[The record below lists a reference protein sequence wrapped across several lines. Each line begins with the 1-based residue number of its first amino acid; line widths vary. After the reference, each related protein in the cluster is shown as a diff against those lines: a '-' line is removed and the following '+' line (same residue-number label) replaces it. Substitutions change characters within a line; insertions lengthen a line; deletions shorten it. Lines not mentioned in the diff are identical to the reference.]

1 MMSWLWNAF
10 THSLFFLR
18 ATTTM
23 THHDGLRRDMTER
36 RLDAATADVVQVG
49 ICFMRVF
56 GRDNA
61 EAYFHGTEIEPAVYR
76 RVIAGRFRA
85 APAGR
90 GPESEPVPA

>member
-1 MMSWLWNAF
+1 MMSWLWNALK
-10 THSLFFLR
+10 HSFFLLR
-18 ATTTM
+18 TPTTM
-23 THHDGLRRDMTER
+23 THHDGFRRDMAER
-36 RLDAATADVVQVG
+36 RLDAASADIVQVG

-85 APAGR
+85 APTGR
-90 GPESEPVPA
+90 GPGSEPVPA

>member
-1 MMSWLWNAF
+1 MSRLWNAF
-10 THSLFFLR
+10 KHSLFFSR
-18 ATTTM
+18 TPTTM
-23 THHDGLRRDMTER
+23 THHDGLRRDMAER
-36 RLDAATADVVQVG
+36 RLDAATADIVQVG

-61 EAYFHGTEIEPAVYR
+61 EAYFHGTEIEPAVVR

-90 GPESEPVPA
+90 GPESDPVPA

>member
-1 MMSWLWNAF
+1 MSWLWNAF

-18 ATTTM
+18 TPTTM
-23 THHDGLRRDMTER
+23 TRHDGLRRDTTER
-36 RLDAATADVVQVG
+36 RMDSATADIVQVG
-49 ICFMRVF
+49 VCFMRVF

-61 EAYFHGTEIEPAVYR
+61 EAYFHCTEIEPAVYR

-85 APAGR
+85 ASTGR